1 MPYSFSFMS
10 QHSLR
15 KYTVPPPVVYIIKMD
30 YSEQRHGLQGNDP
43 VRGHL

>member
-10 QHSLR
+10 QFCLR
-15 KYTVPPPVVYIIKMD
+15 KYTVPPPVVYTIKIVF
-30 YSEQRHGLQGNDP
+30 SEQRQGLQGNDP